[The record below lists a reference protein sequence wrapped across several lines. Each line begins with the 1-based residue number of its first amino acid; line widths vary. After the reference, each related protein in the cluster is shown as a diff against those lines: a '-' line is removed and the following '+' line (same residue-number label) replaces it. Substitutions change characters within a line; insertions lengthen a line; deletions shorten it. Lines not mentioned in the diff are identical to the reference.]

1 MIATTLEKRERFIA
15 CPQCGDTDSHRIT
28 DIKPEASF
36 RRSYCKSGGVGIA
49 GYVRQDGEVV
59 IEVVPERRSPTYVLL
74 RLVPQQSPIYLIVRD
89 VVCEQT
95 LESETADEE
104 AFFNSHEFL
113 YNHQLCP
120 RIYIGNSVALLREGD
135 EDSYGL
141 FEYVASR
148 PMQCSVNEDEDEED
162 SVLRIFSEPLR
173 LTRQADGNESDYE
186 LPVLLDSA
194 ERVIG

>member
-1 MIATTLEKRERFIA
+1 MIAITLEKRECFVA
-15 CPQCGDTDSHRIT
+15 CPQCGDTESHRIT

-36 RRSYCKSGGVGIA
+36 GCSYCKSCGVGIA

-59 IEVVPERRSPTYVLL
+59 IEILPERRRPTYVLL
-74 RLVPQQSPIYLIVRD
+74 RLVPQQTPIYLIVRD
-89 VVCEQT
+89 MMCEQT
-95 LESETADEE
+95 LESKTVDEE
-104 AFFNSHEFL
+104 AFFNSHKFL

-148 PMQCSVNEDEDEED
+148 PRQHSVNQDEDEED
-162 SVLRIFSEPLR
+162 TVLRIFSEPLR
-173 LTRQADGNESDYE
+173 LTGQADGNESDYE
-186 LPVLLDSA
+186 LSALLDSA